1 VPLAPLAT
9 VTDLS
14 NRGISDERASMALD
28 VASASIRDAAGSMIS
43 AATSTITVP
52 APSGHLLTLPGPV
65 TAVSSVAIDG
75 YTLPV
80 TDYRVVPNGIWLPYE
95 WSCDR
100 DPAPVTI
107 TYTHGLTTVPADIVD
122 LTCQLA
128 IAWINH
134 TAAGGGSTAGL
145 ESAAIDDARESYTA
159 EAAGQVSPVFI
170 PDVTRRWLA
179 ARFGSGP
186 VVVETR

>member
-1 VPLAPLAT
+1 MTLAPLAT
-9 VTDLS
+9 ETDLA
-14 NRGISDERASMALD
+14 NRGIFDTRAGIALD
-28 VASASIRDAAGSMIS
+28 VVSSAVRDAAGSMIGS
-43 AATSTITVP
+43 ATSTITVP
-52 APSGHLLTLPGPV
+52 APTGHLLTLPGPV
-65 TAVSSVAIDG
+65 TAVTSVAIDG

-107 TYTHGLTTVPADIVD
+107 TFTHGLATIPADIVD

-128 IAWINH
+128 IAWLNH
-134 TAAGGGSTAGL
+134 TNAGGGSTAGL

-170 PDVTRRWLA
+170 PDVTRRWLS